1 MVGDGG
7 VGRGRV
13 SDYRSIEERDRMR
26 GASRASGF
34 VRRTDETI
42 RTYRY
47 RNNSVQLINHT
58 KLE

>member
-13 SDYRSIEERDRMR
+13 SDYSSIEERDRMR
-26 GASRASGF
+26 GASRASRF
-34 VRRTDETI
+34 VRCTDETI